1 MSSLKIVYEMLR
13 KYKQLKIIADTNYQF
28 VIVYMK
34 EDLFVSHIRL
44 DEWIKLVSVKNSGQT
59 MTKIQHR

>member
-44 DEWIKLVSVKNSGQT
+44 DEWIKLVSVKNGGQT
-59 MTKIQHR
+59 MTKI